1 MLRPTLSV
9 GGDEGGRWSSP
20 FDGWSWNGDAR
31 PRPGEC
37 TVPCRRPP
45 LVLLDGVWQPLTVS
59 HPLLLPHSDTAVVLR
74 GFFCRTSRYEHL
86 RIGTESQTS
95 NRNWCTLP
103 AAPGTRRRGALL
115 PHLHSSYLILSFCIN
130 ATYIVHLYFVRL
142 ISAAIP
148 PVGIRVGIRVAV
160 SPGVGTS

>member
-37 TVPCRRPP
+37 TVPCRPPP
-45 LVLLDGVWQPLTVS
+45 LVLLLDDVWQPLTAS
-59 HPLLLPHSDTAVVLR
+59 HPLLLPRSATAVVLR

-95 NRNWCTLP
+95 NRNWYTLA
-103 AAPGTRRRGALL
+103 AAPGTSRRGMVL
-115 PHLHSSYLILSFCIN
+115 PYLHSCFLIFSSIYLNTSYL
-130 ATYIVHLYFVRL
+130 VHFYR
-142 ISAAIP
+142 
-148 PVGIRVGIRVAV
+148 G
-160 SPGVGTS
+160 